1 MNNNNTNFSNQIP
14 ESNSP
19 YSDLIYLFLD
29 KEATQTEIDVLFM
42 ELSRN
47 PILQKEFQEIASF
60 YAVAGA
66 TANSYLPPAD
76 LAQSVFNA
84 VGVQLAPSS
93 VVANSL
99 YSTIQNS
106 LRSPLTSSLATI
118 FSSGLAKSIALI
130 CMGAGMTIATNW
142 IYNSALTKSTSKLQE
157 TVADNSS
164 QLGSN
169 NTKQKSIP
177 TQPNLSN
184 QQAPSYA
191 SESQQS
197 TISQTDD
204 GRHNTGSSTQSDGIT
219 LNNSIDNQGRQFQT
233 RTQRYRQQNSNSANN
248 SSYSNSNNIATH
260 SNNSNGLNQSKQGLN
275 SQLES
280 SHTSQNDGSNN
291 GGNNDNHNDNITPF
305 IATTLTPSELQNL
318 KSKVHNSMSERER
331 AIDIEQYNPISVS
344 RGLNAIVPN
353 YIIIGSS
360 IGLIQLPVSNLNST
374 VQPEGHC
381 EILWSLSEN
390 VYVGVGGGNEHFPY
404 NDIIVEPGK
413 TTYIPRENMTY
424 AGFTA
429 RYKSS
434 LSSFEFLPSWMKE
447 MEAQGAVMIGGSSIG
462 LYSRFGGSLCYPV
475 LPWLEVQ
482 LNTAISISAYN
493 ELTAIRGAQ
502 RINAGIGL
510 GLKL

>member
-1 MNNNNTNFSNQIP
+1 MNNINTNYTNEIP
-14 ESNSP
+14 GSSSP

-42 ELSRN
+42 ELARN
-47 PILQKEFQEIASF
+47 PILQKEFQDIASF
-60 YAVAGA
+60 YAIAGA
-66 TANSYLPPAD
+66 TANSYIPPAD

-84 VGVQLAPSS
+84 VGIQLAATTAP
-93 VVANSL
+93 VITNSL
-99 YSTIQNS
+99 YSTLQNS
-106 LRSPLTSSLATI
+106 FTTLLT
-118 FSSGLAKSIALI
+118 SGLAKSIAFI
-130 CMGAGMTIATNW
+130 CLGAGMTIATNW
-142 IYNSALTKSTSKLQE
+142 IYNSAMTKPPSKLQE
-157 TVADNSS
+157 TVAGNSS
-164 QLGSN
+164 QLGSSGTN
-169 NTKQKSIP
+169 QKSIL
-177 TQPNLSN
+177 TQPDLAK

-204 GRHNTGSSTQSDGIT
+204 GRRNTGSSTQSDGNT
-219 LNNSIDNQGRQFQT
+219 LDNNIYNHGRQLQT
-233 RTQRYRQQNSNSANN
+233 RTQRDRQQNSTSANN
-248 SSYSNSNNIATH
+248 SSYLNSNNIANH
-260 SNNSNGLNQSKQGLN
+260 YNNSNGSNQSKQGLN

-280 SHTSQNDGSNN
+280 SHTSQNGGSSS
-291 GGNNDNHNDNITPF
+291 GGNSDNHNDNITPAF
-305 IATTLTPSELQNL
+305 ASSVLPSELQNVR
-318 KSKVHNSMSERER
+318 SKVHNSMSERER

-374 VQPEGHC
+374 IQPEGHC

-434 LSSFEFLPSWMKE
+434 LSSLEFLPSWMKE

-475 LPWLEVQ
+475 LTWLDVQ

-502 RINAGIGL
+502 RIGVGFGL